1 MTLEDDEGVDWVGG
15 ASQRER
21 VASGAEDDQH
31 AAAWHRQYGARKWGD
46 VNPLRAAKEQA
57 DAKAREEAEARRV
70 NRGAK
75 WEKEAADLAWRANGE
90 HARAANDAVNSGT
103 VGSLRGDKFNVSAAA
118 AAAADHLPRVM
129 NELLV
134 RLAHPHNCSVLLPCC
149 AMLLCLVSCLT
160 GWIRCAHYGF
170 LAPRAGRSGTRRY

>member
-1 MTLEDDEGVDWVGG
+1 MSMAISKRVSTLRKASAAAVAKKPEPKKAKAAKKKAKPMRAMTLEDDEGVDWVGG

-21 VASGAEDDQH
+21 VATGAEDDQH

-75 WEKEAADLAWRANGE
+75 WEKAQPFTDR
-90 HARAANDAVNSGT
+90 S
-103 VGSLRGDKFNVSAAA
+103 S
-118 AAAADHLPRVM
+118 
-129 NELLV
+129 
-134 RLAHPHNCSVLLPCC
+134 C
-149 AMLLCLVSCLT
+149 AIEYAYLQ
-160 GWIRCAHYGF
+160 
-170 LAPRAGRSGTRRY
+170 